1 MHSTDLHLPP
11 ADFALI
17 KLLNLVSLRRM
28 YKRIVFHIIYWLLAL
43 SLCILII
50 GYRSDWQEAIF
61 LTLVFSPIPI
71 GSAYLITYYLLEEYL
86 LKQKYIRFFVYV
98 IYILIASL
106 YVATM
111 INFGIFIFVADY
123 KFDAMPPASRDL
135 LTLTAILFLLVIL
148 FVAIQSIRKWSQT
161 LEEKERALKN
171 AAESE
176 LRFLKTQLHPHFLF
190 NTLNNLYALTLQKS
204 DKAPELVLKLSS
216 LLDYILHAEKND
228 LVHIQNEIAIMED
241 FIYLESMRYEDRLTL
256 KKELAIKASEIIK
269 IPSLVL
275 ITIMENCFKHGAM
288 NNQGDVIVNLK
299 VNSENNLLRIETLNS
314 FNPEK
319 EKNKAGIGL
328 ENIRK
333 QFSHFYGNSFTMASS
348 AENNMYSL
356 KITLP
361 VNANL

>member
-1 MHSTDLHLPP
+1 M
-11 ADFALI
+11 F
-17 KLLNLVSLRRM
+17 
-28 YKRIVFHIIYWLLAL
+28 KRIIFHITYWLFAL

-50 GYRSDWQEAIF
+50 GYKSDWQEAIF

-86 LKQKYIRFFVYV
+86 LKQKYIRFFVFVVYT
-98 IYILIASL
+98 LIASL

-111 INFGIFIFVADY
+111 INFAIFIYVADY
-123 KFDAMPPASRDL
+123 KLDRMPPATRDL

-228 LVHIQNEIAIMED
+228 LVNIESEIAIMND
-241 FIYLESMRYEDRLTL
+241 FIYLESMRYEDRLSL
-256 KKELAIKASEIIK
+256 NKRIQFKESENIR

-275 ITIMENCFKHGAM
+275 VTILENCFKHGAM
-288 NNQGDVIVNLK
+288 NNQGKVVINMQIK
-299 VNSENNLLRIETLNS
+299 SENDFLLIELSNT
-314 FNPEK
+314 FNPDK
-319 EKNKAGIGL
+319 EINDAGIGL
-328 ENIRK
+328 ENISK
-333 QFSHFYGNSFTMASS
+333 QFNYFYGNTFKMDQTKES
-348 AENNMYSL
+348 NMYFLNISL
-356 KITLP
+356 PIY
-361 VNANL
+361 ANL

>member
-1 MHSTDLHLPP
+1 
-11 ADFALI
+11 
-17 KLLNLVSLRRM
+17 M
-28 YKRIVFHIIYWLLAL
+28 YKRIIFHIIYWLLAL

-50 GYRSDWQEAIF
+50 GYRSNWEEAIF

-86 LKQKYIRFFVYV
+86 LKQKYFRFFLFVVYT
-98 IYILIASL
+98 LIASL

-123 KFDAMPPASRDL
+123 KIDAMPPAARDL

-148 FVAIQSIRKWSQT
+148 FVAIQSIRKWSLT
-161 LEEKERALKN
+161 IEEKERALKN

-190 NTLNNLYALTLQKS
+190 NTLNNLYTLTLQKS
-204 DKAPELVLKLSS
+204 DKAPELVLKLSN
-216 LLDYILHAEKND
+216 LLDYILHAEKSH
-228 LVHIQNEIAIMED
+228 LVSLKNEIAIMND

-256 KKELAIKASEIIK
+256 HKDLDIEDGETIK

-288 NNQGDVIVNLK
+288 NNQGDVIVKLK
-299 VNSENNLLRIETLNS
+299 LKNENGQLQIEALNS
-314 FNPEK
+314 FNPDKKTNTE
-319 EKNKAGIGL
+319 GIGL
-328 ENIRK
+328 ENIKK
-333 QFSHFYGNSFTMASS
+333 QFGYFYGNSFTMITSS
-348 AENNMYSL
+348 EKNMYSL

-361 VNANL
+361 TDANL